1 MRLIDADALMD
12 ALGIAVECKDCSRK
26 GSFGCKEDSAFV
38 YACEAI
44 TESPAIE
51 AVPVVRCRDCK
62 HYKFTNDYAF
72 GFSEK
77 GCELTGFNDV
87 DEDDFCSRGWRKD
100 GKQ

>member
-1 MRLIDADALMD
+1 MSEYI
-12 ALGIAVECKDCSRK
+12 I
-26 GSFGCKEDSAFV
+26 KETG
-38 YACEAI
+38 YPEAI
-44 TESPAIE
+44 ELE
-51 AVPVVRCRDCK
+51 VVQELVRCRDCK

-72 GFSEK
+72 GFPEK

>member
-1 MRLIDADALMD
+1 MINLD
-12 ALGIAVECKDCSRK
+12 
-26 GSFGCKEDSAFV
+26 ED
-38 YACEAI
+38 
-44 TESPAIE
+44 
-51 AVPVVRCRDCK
+51 AVPVVQFILGEVQKYVDVVEVVRCRDCK

-72 GFSEK
+72 VIPEK